1 MKPSLPRQSN
11 EGTPNGTV
19 MPVSG
24 RTLGP
29 CYQQVR
35 ACAAATVNVDLP
47 FMQVYGE
54 PRLSLLGDSTRQAI
68 FELLARQPCSVGELA
83 EQLPVS
89 RPAVSHH
96 LRVLKDGGLVV
107 SRSDGTRR
115 VYQLDPEG
123 VEALRAYLDRV
134 WAKAHR
140 SVHGAAEPAA
150 ADFGRDRRSSSSPAS
165 LPLSQ
170 IAAAARA
177 SAGTNAGPIANTG
190 Q

>member
-1 MKPSLPRQSN
+1 MESLSPFKTTGATLS
-11 EGTPNGTV
+11 GTV
-19 MPVSG
+19 VTVSG
-24 RTLGP
+24 ARLRP

-35 ACAAATVNVDLP
+35 ACAGPMVNIDLP

-107 SRSDGTRR
+107 YRSDGTRR
-115 VYQLDPEG
+115 VYQLNPEG
-123 VEALRAYLDRV
+123 VEALRSYLDRV
-134 WAKAHR
+134 WEKATLY
-140 SVHGAAEPAA
+140 
-150 ADFGRDRRSSSSPAS
+150 SP
-165 LPLSQ
+165 
-170 IAAAARA
+170 
-177 SAGTNAGPIANTG
+177 GTSGET
-190 Q
+190 